1 MPTPRRLYLHIG
13 LPKTA
18 TTYLQQQVFGR
29 LALVQFLE
37 KPRSALFR
45 GTYDTKYGVLDRC
58 FKRSVLV
65 WRERG
70 DEVFREL
77 LRSASEPKDL
87 LISDEGIG
95 TAARKPHS
103 LRAHLEAFTQKAVE
117 WGFGSVRVF
126 CAVRRQDQWLGSHYA
141 QISDRIRGASQ
152 ASFEAF
158 VSDWLDPAVGYY
170 RDGVM
175 LDYKALRD
183 QIVLAVGE
191 PHTLML
197 PHELLVADP
206 QSYLHRVAA
215 FLEAEDDPVFSEA
228 VRSPEE
234 SNVRSAGDDV
244 WQIRR
249 RTPAGSPVLRLRPGR
264 LFRQMGLPTS
274 ISIRAPDLR
283 RGKRIEMTAELKQAI
298 LQAYATRNQELAES
312 LGMDL
317 RPYGYHS

>member
-13 LPKTA
+13 LPKTG
-18 TTYLQQQVFGR
+18 TTFLQKEVFHR
-29 LALVQFLE
+29 LASVQFLE

-45 GTYDTKYGVLDRC
+45 GTYDREYGVLDRC

-70 DEVFREL
+70 DEVFQEL

-103 LRAHLEAFTQKAVE
+103 FRAHLEAFTQKALE
-117 WGFGSVRVF
+117 WGFSSVRVF
-126 CAVRRQDQWLGSHYA
+126 CTVRRQDQWLASHYA
-141 QISDRIRGASQ
+141 QISDRIPGASQ

-158 VSDWLDPAVGYY
+158 VSKWLDPAVGYFH
-170 RDGVM
+170 DGVM

-197 PHELLVADP
+197 PHELLVKDP
-206 QSYLHRVAA
+206 QSYLRRVAA
-215 FLEAEDDPVFSEA
+215 FLEAGDDPVFSET
-228 VRSPEE
+228 VRPREE
-234 SNVRSAGDDV
+234 SNVRSAGEDI

-249 RTPAGSPVLRLRPGR
+249 RRLAGSPVLHLRPGR
-264 LFRQMGLPTS
+264 LFKRMGLPTR

-283 RGKRIEMTAELKQAI
+283 RGKRIEMTAELKKAV
-298 LQAYATRNQELAES
+298 LKTYAPRNQELAES